1 MTEKNIK
8 TVFISFRTDS
18 ETKARITRLARLQK
32 VTRSDL
38 LRRLVLE
45 EERKV
50 LGTNRP
56 TNR

>member
-8 TVFISFRTDS
+8 SVFITFRTDP